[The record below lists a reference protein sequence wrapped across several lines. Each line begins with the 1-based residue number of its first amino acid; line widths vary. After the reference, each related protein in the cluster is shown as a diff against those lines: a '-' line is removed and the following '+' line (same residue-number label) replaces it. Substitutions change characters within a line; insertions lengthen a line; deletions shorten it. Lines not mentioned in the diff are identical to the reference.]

1 MADDSKDLILLSDKG
16 NNNTCALSPR
26 HLAHAAECL
35 KHGFEERLCHP
46 LSNALNTS
54 SLVTAL
60 TTLLTTSN
68 LEGLPLLVH
77 GFTDWYT
84 RIFTDWYTRISTA
97 SNLTPRDS
105 LTKPVQVDLWL
116 IRAGMSVAKSRVSEH
131 IERYLKV
138 FACADSFSMQKKVR
152 QEILN
157 TRQSRNSP
165 LIEEVRNDHVLPVWL
180 KNNLAELTK
189 GNATATVI
197 GNMQRV
203 QRAQGDTLTV
213 VQKQCNANSR
223 KISAMSGYKVSR
235 MSVLL
240 GSLG

>member
-1 MADDSKDLILLSDKG
+1 MTQKTSYYFQTKVII
-16 NNNTCALSPR
+16 TRALYPR

-84 RIFTDWYTRISTA
+84 RISTA

-138 FACADSFSMQKKVR
+138 FACADSFSMREKVR

-157 TRQSRNSP
+157 TRQSLNSP
-165 LIEEVRNDHVLPVWL
+165 LIEEVRNDHVLLVWL
-180 KNNLAELTK
+180 KNNHAELTK

-213 VQKQCNANSR
+213 VQEQCNANSR
-223 KISAMSGYKVSR
+223 NISAMSGYKVSR

>member
-1 MADDSKDLILLSDKG
+1 MADDSKDLILLSSDKG

-84 RIFTDWYTRISTA
+84 GISTGAPTA
-97 SNLTPRDS
+97 SNLTLRDDI
-105 LTKPVQVDLWL
+105 TKPVKFDLWL
-116 IRAGMSVAKSRVSEH
+116 IREKTWAAKSKVYEH

-138 FACADSFSMQKKVR
+138 FACADSFSMHEKVR
-152 QEILN
+152 QSVLN
-157 TRQSRNSP
+157 TRLSLYTP
-165 LIEEVRNDHVLPVWL
+165 PI
-180 KNNLAELTK
+180 
-189 GNATATVI
+189 ATA
-197 GNMQRV
+197 
-203 QRAQGDTLTV
+203 D
-213 VQKQCNANSR
+213 
-223 KISAMSGYKVSR
+223 
-235 MSVLL
+235 
-240 GSLG
+240 